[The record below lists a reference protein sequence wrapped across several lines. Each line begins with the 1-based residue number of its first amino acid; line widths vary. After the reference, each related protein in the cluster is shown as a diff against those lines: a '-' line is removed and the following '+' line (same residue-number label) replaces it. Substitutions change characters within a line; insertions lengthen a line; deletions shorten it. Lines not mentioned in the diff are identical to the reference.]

1 MPRPIRLLLLA
12 GLAIIMFYFIG
23 EAFTGE
29 EQYIATVE
37 GSRQEKDRSFRLA
50 SDSPLPAEEKAVFT
64 GLKYYPVDPQYRV
77 EATFE
82 PVARPDTVWLTM
94 TKGESEA
101 YLRHARGI
109 FELEGRQ
116 QTLMLF
122 LRAGDQE
129 RELFVPFTDKT
140 NGFETYGGG
149 RYLDVP
155 LPQPGSAT
163 ITLDFN
169 RAYSPF
175 CAFDD
180 AFACPVPPAENRLQV
195 PIPAGEKAFHD

>member
-1 MPRPIRLLLLA
+1 MLLA
-12 GLAIIMFYFIG
+12 GLAIIIFYFIG

-37 GSRQEKDRSFRLA
+37 QSRQEKDRSFRVA
-50 SDSPLPAEEKAVFT
+50 PDSPLQAEEKAAFT
-64 GLKYYPVDPQYRV
+64 GLKYFPVDPQYRV

-82 PVARPDTVWLTM
+82 PVALPDTVWLNM

-101 YLRHARGI
+101 YLRHARAT
-109 FELEGRQ
+109 FELEGRK
-116 QTLMLF
+116 QTLVLF
-122 LRAGDQE
+122 LRTGDQE

-155 LPQPGSAT
+155 LPQPGSST

-169 RAYSPF
+169 RAYNPF

-180 AFACPVPPAENRLQV
+180 AYACPVPPAENRLQV